1 MPRNA
6 EAVLRRLDL
15 PQALTAAALLVLGL
29 MTLYST
35 SGPDFAAQLSGTVL
49 GLALCVAAAAFDYRR
64 LQAAAPFLYGLAL
77 LLLLTV
83 EVAGHTA
90 YGAQRWIRIAGVQV
104 EPSEVSKLLVL
115 LALAAFLARRE
126 RVGRREVL
134 ILAGLGLPPTL
145 LVLFQP
151 DLGTAIV
158 FAALLLGLLFLAG
171 APRLVLAAVV
181 TGLLA
186 AVPIAPHLLHGYQRR
201 RLEIFLDPSRDPLGA
216 GYNLIQA
223 RIAVGS
229 GGLFGQ
235 GWLHGLQG
243 QLGYVPERTSD
254 FVFAV
259 YAEEFGLVGCL
270 LLLALFT
277 VLVYRIARSAAV
289 APDRFGFL
297 LCAGAAVILFTQ
309 VVQNV
314 GMNVGLTPIA
324 GIPLPF
330 ISHGRSA
337 LLTDLV
343 LLGLVQSVVLRR
355 RLVTVRPESRIPLTE
370 SGTVRLPV

>member
-35 SGPDFAAQLSGTVL
+35 SGPDFAAQLSGAVL

-115 LALAAFLARRE
+115 LALAAYLARRE

>member
-1 MPRNA
+1 VPRNA

-35 SGPDFAAQLSGTVL
+35 SGPDFAAQLSGAVL